1 MNIML
6 RGLVHR
12 PCRRCAML
20 ATFALWLLCLLP
32 VHSLAEG
39 ATHGDLVRDRFQQLL
54 DHWGYYEW

>member
-1 MNIML
+1 
-6 RGLVHR
+6 
-12 PCRRCAML
+12 ML